1 MILGEQNIY
10 FLPWLFILLGLLI
23 AIGVFV
29 YVAVSGFLLVMFRRK
44 SDEIK
49 KKYING
55 KFDKI
60 MSDMLKVS
68 FMLEVISGIMILLL
82 L

>member
-10 FLPWLFILLGLLI
+10 FLPWLFLLLGLLI

-49 KKYING
+49 KNTSMVNLIK
-55 KFDKI
+55 
-60 MSDMLKVS
+60 
-68 FMLEVISGIMILLL
+68 
-82 L
+82 